1 MGNYRYAVATDSRD
15 GQTLAVLE
23 DAEGGRRLQAALHGG
38 VVFGF
43 SVTVNGVAHEL
54 AKGYRSGEEITKRP
68 GSRFA
73 ILAPFAGRIADARYT
88 FDRHMQDLDPG
99 VTSGAR
105 GSRHGFVRDADFE
118 LIASDAD
125 DDHASVT
132 LATRAIR
139 LEPGAE
145 RVFRCGVEL
154 DIAA

>member
-43 SVTVNGVAHEL
+43 S
-54 AKGYRSGEEITKRP
+54 
-68 GSRFA
+68 
-73 ILAPFAGRIADARYT
+73 
-88 FDRHMQDLDPG
+88 